1 MKFLHF
7 FLIIIS
13 LSSCNSSIKLYD
25 LDEPDCAKLVYGQ
38 ITTRRMLT
46 DADKSLLTKNGLIVQ
61 DFIFE
66 NIYSGVWKQNWHR
79 KDLDRTPVRNL
90 DPLTPDQKLAGGMLL
105 SEIEKAENRNV
116 TLLIQTI
123 GPMLPEALNAYGRI
137 ISEKNS
143 FIRMETGIRN
153 VVDLSNH
160 PCIKTISILEPE
172 NTPDSNKE

>member
-1 MKFLHF
+1 MKFLY
-7 FLIIIS
+7 FLVTIAS
-13 LSSCNSSIKLYD
+13 LSSCNSAIKLYD
-25 LDEPDCAKLVYGQ
+25 LEEADCAKMVYGQ

-46 DADKSLLTKNGLIVQ
+46 DADKDLLSKNGLIIQ

-66 NIYSGVWKQNWHR
+66 NIYSGVWKHSWSGKN
-79 KDLDRTPVRNL
+79 LDRSPVKNL
-90 DPLTPDQKLAGGMLL
+90 DPLTPDQKLAGGILL
-105 SEIEKAENRNV
+105 SEIEKADNRNV

-123 GPMLPEALNAYGRI
+123 GPLVPEALNAYGRI

-160 PCIKTISILEPE
+160 PCIKTISILEAE

>member
-1 MKFLHF
+1 MKFLYYL
-7 FLIIIS
+7 FLTTTLAACS
-13 LSSCNSSIKLYD
+13 GTIKLYD
-25 LDEPDCAKLVYGQ
+25 LDEADCSRLVYGQ

-46 DADKSLLTKNGLIVQ
+46 DVDKNQLAKNGLLVQ

-66 NIYSGVWKQNWHR
+66 NVYSGVWKQNWSG
-79 KDLDRTPVRNL
+79 KDLDRTPIRNL
-90 DPLTPDQKLAGGMLL
+90 NALTPDQKLAGGILL
-105 SEIEKAENRNV
+105 SEIEKTENRNV

-123 GPMLPEALNAYGRI
+123 GPMVPESLNSYGRI

-153 VVDLSNH
+153 VSDLSNH